1 MAFISRLR
9 QLQQGT
15 LRLLV
20 VVSIIISLL
29 LFISAMSL
37 ESEALLVLS
46 IFSFFSF
53 WILVRAIL
61 WIKDGYKNDIH

>member
-29 LFISAMSL
+29 LFISAMTL

>member
-9 QLQQGT
+9 QLQKGT

-29 LFISAMSL
+29 LFISAMTL